1 MANIAASFAN
11 YKAKYISSAQ
21 IRKNVTQFFYE
32 TRSII
37 SHLRIRLNHE
47 DKQLYPLVKNL

>member
-21 IRKNVTQFFYE
+21 IRKNVTQFINE